1 MHDLNLDTCRLLIV
15 GINPGL
21 VSERVDAPFAR
32 PGNRFWPAL
41 HAAGITRTLI
51 DARDGLTDEDRAELD
66 GRGLGFTN
74 IVSRATAVAS
84 ELSRDEYRLGGAVLA
99 EKVAAQR
106 AARGGPAVVMVAGI
120 GAYRS
125 AFGRPRASVGR
136 QPEAIGG
143 AETWV
148 VPNPSGLNAHET
160 VGSLA
165 RAYGEVWA
173 RVQESVRAGGP
184 TDGPRR

>member
-1 MHDLNLDTCRLLIV
+1 VRDLHLDTCRLLVV

-41 HAAGITRTLI
+41 HAAGITETLV
-51 DARDGLTDEDRAELD
+51 DARDGLTAAHHAELLR
-66 GRGLGFTN
+66 RGLGFTN
-74 IVSRATAVAS
+74 VVPRATAVAS
-84 ELSRDEYRLGGAVLA
+84 ELTREEYLAGGAVLA

-106 AARGGPAVVMVAGI
+106 AARGGPRIVMVAGI
-120 GAYRS
+120 GAYRL
-125 AFGRPRASVGR
+125 AFRRPRARVGR
-136 QPEAIGG
+136 QEETIGG

-160 VGSLA
+160 VDSLA
-165 RAYGEVWA
+165 RAYREVWD
-173 RVQESVRAGGP
+173 RLQTP
-184 TDGPRR
+184 